1 MLSQAQIQKIWDLSD
16 TIIYREAVEFIQR
29 IVKQEGDPLPATQIH
44 GLLNIAGSANYAQ
57 LEAFII
63 HQRDR
68 DWAPRQRHIGAFYE
82 ELQKFFTTLKTQR
95 LRREFHL
102 LDEQASAQEWLRQID
117 ILMIY
122 LAREFIQHLLAENGL
137 LLQAKDEQRFAD
149 KSRGFTNTRAQSRN
163 PR

>member
-16 TIIYREAVEFIQR
+16 TIIYREAVEFIER

-68 DWAPRQRHIGAFYE
+68 DWAPKQRHIGAFYE

-102 LDEQASAQEWLRQID
+102 LDEQASAQD
-117 ILMIY
+117 GS
-122 LAREFIQHLLAENGL
+122 AR
-137 LLQAKDEQRFAD
+137 
-149 KSRGFTNTRAQSRN
+149 
-163 PR
+163 